1 MKKLGFVLFPAISL
15 GVGALAGYLTRDSLA
30 IVYPLLEKSVLTPP
44 GWVFPIAWTI
54 LYLLMGIGQALV
66 DGPWACG
73 ACSWH

>member
-30 IVYPLLEKSVLTPP
+30 TVYPLLEKSVLTPP

-54 LYLLMGIGQALV
+54 L
-66 DGPWACG
+66 
-73 ACSWH
+73 